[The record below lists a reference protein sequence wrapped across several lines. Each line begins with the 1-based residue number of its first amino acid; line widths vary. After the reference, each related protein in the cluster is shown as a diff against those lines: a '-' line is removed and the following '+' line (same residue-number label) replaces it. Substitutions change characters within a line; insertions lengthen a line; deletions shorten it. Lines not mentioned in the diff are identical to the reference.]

1 MNGDIGISF
10 GQIRIVPVKAA
21 HLCPVGSHEINETI
35 DEAIEAEL
43 FEIRRKHGAHLKGM
57 PYCKAVVTFL
67 RLRGYF
73 RKLSAFRAR
82 SFAAEFGHFNA
93 DGPGVDLDQEIRS
106 LMRHRHAGWKQG
118 RRPPRLFQVD
128 GLVTFL
134 FVLRNSHNIFILRR
148 LANLGQSPISPN
160 MPPGNTAL
168 NPADNRTMLV
178 QRYVSTD
185 LTHFVGAKLKAQRD
199 QYRLLKSIL
208 KSCTLKASPGPV
220 TTPQYLLVR
229 KTHLP
234 LSSNEACLGSVVC
247 FCDIPLCDLPLH
259 MSKYSQFGLAFTK
272 DYLAES
278 GALPVI
284 YVPVRGRP
292 ALLPYEDYGRKRVA
306 SQAVGFN
313 EFWRLFQRIE
323 EAVPAIEKAELPE
336 AARDLRR
343 MMRFLECNIVSN
355 FKFFDHRLDDTEDE
369 HYYMEREWRV
379 SQNVTFTLGDV
390 TRIIIPESYGGQF
403 RRDFPNFDGE
413 VVFADWEH

>member
-1 MNGDIGISF
+1 
-10 GQIRIVPVKAA
+10 
-21 HLCPVGSHEINETI
+21 
-35 DEAIEAEL
+35 
-43 FEIRRKHGAHLKGM
+43 
-57 PYCKAVVTFL
+57 
-67 RLRGYF
+67 
-73 RKLSAFRAR
+73 
-82 SFAAEFGHFNA
+82 
-93 DGPGVDLDQEIRS
+93 
-106 LMRHRHAGWKQG
+106 
-118 RRPPRLFQVD
+118 
-128 GLVTFL
+128 
-134 FVLRNSHNIFILRR
+134 
-148 LANLGQSPISPN
+148 
-160 MPPGNTAL
+160 
-168 NPADNRTMLV
+168 MLV

-199 QYRLLKSIL
+199 QYRLLKRIL
-208 KSCTLKASPGPV
+208 KSGTLKASPGPV
-220 TTPQYLLVR
+220 TAPQYLLVR

-259 MSKYSQFGLAFTK
+259 MSKYSSFGLAFTK
-272 DYLAES
+272 DFLAEF

-306 SQAVGFN
+306 SQAVAFN

-323 EAVPAIEKAELPE
+323 NAAPAFEKAKLPE

-343 MMRFLECNIVSN
+343 MMRFLECNVVSN

-379 SQNVTFTLGDV
+379 GQNVTFALDDV
-390 TRIIIPESYGGQF
+390 TRIIIPEGHGGQF

-413 VVFADWEH
+413 IVFSDWEH